1 MRAEAQ
7 VLKGHLDTLLLASLD
22 GGPRHGYAVKEA
34 LRAGS
39 GARFDLP
46 TGTIYPALRRL
57 EAGRA
62 GHGHLGRDRRAAPP
76 HLRAHPGRAA
86 AAGGGPGR
94 LAELRLRGDLDPGA
108 SAMTTPLI
116 AGYVAGLH
124 RKLPAGLADEAA
136 DGLAETYQQH
146 LASGAGEREAALAA
160 LAEFGD
166 LATVV
171 GEFTRQAPGRRAARL
186 LLATGPAAG
195 GCWAAAL
202 ILGRAWTWPVP
213 ATVRIGFGA
222 ALLVAVL
229 ALLAA
234 ATSRHSYQRTRLAAA
249 ASPVILLL
257 DATAVAAAAALAA
270 PSLTPALGA
279 AVAVS
284 LGRIAFTAWTLP
296 RLAAR

>member
-1 MRAEAQ
+1 
-7 VLKGHLDTLLLASLD
+7 
-22 GGPRHGYAVKEA
+22 
-34 LRAGS
+34 
-39 GARFDLP
+39 
-46 TGTIYPALRRL
+46 
-57 EAGRA
+57 
-62 GHGHLGRDRRAAPP
+62 
-76 HLRAHPGRAA
+76 
-86 AAGGGPGR
+86 
-94 LAELRLRGDLDPGA
+94 
-108 SAMTTPLI
+108 MTSPLI

-124 RKLPAGLADEAA
+124 RKLPPGIADEAA

-146 LASGAGEREAALAA
+146 LADGASEQEAALAA

-166 LATVV
+166 LATVT

-213 ATVRIGFGA
+213 ATARISFA
-222 ALLVAVL
+222 AVL
-229 ALLAA
+229 LLAVLTLLAA
-234 ATSRHSYQRTRLAAA
+234 ASSRHSYQRTRLAIL

-257 DATAVAAAAALAA
+257 DATAVTAAALAA
-270 PSLTPALGA
+270 PAFTPALSA

-284 LGRIAFTAWTLP
+284 LGRIAFTARMLP